1 MAMSRTTSVPNDTG
15 QTTIAAQAAAQPTT
29 LDGMPV
35 VKHWNPSLAS
45 GAIGVVCYFVLWS
58 IVALAVG
65 SVYAL
70 AVL

>member
-1 MAMSRTTSVPNDTG
+1 MAMSRTTSTPKDTG
-15 QTTIAAQAAAQPTT
+15 HPISATQAAAKPTMF
-29 LDGMPV
+29 DGMPV

-45 GAIGVVCYFVLWS
+45 GAIGVVCYFAFWS